1 MQIDIRN
8 LSFAY
13 DGSDTFIFKDL
24 SLKLDTDWK
33 LGLIGRNGYGKTT
46 FLNIL
51 QGKYQY
57 SGKIVTSVSFDYFP
71 FEIQDKTRITIDI
84 VKSLHDEFEPWR
96 FYREAAWLKINET
109 VFARPF
115 NTLSWG
121 EQTKILLASL
131 FIKDNNFLLIDEP
144 TNHLDSIGRKIV
156 SQYLKHKK
164 GFILVSHDR
173 RFLDTIIDHVLT
185 IEKRKVVLQKGN
197 YTTWETSKYK
207 QDVYEIN
214 RNDNLRKEIK
224 RLEQSAEEKMQWV
237 RTSTHPHI
245 HAVKARQ
252 LYRYAHKAIEEK
264 KTLLQNREEISIPDY
279 SPLHYT
285 ETEIVSVSDLA
296 PYYGERRICAPISFS
311 IHDGKR
317 IALKGK
323 NGSGKSSICKIL
335 TGDAIAYTGFFHFAP
350 SVIVSYIP
358 LSADFLSGSLDAFV
372 ETYQLNSTDFFTVL
386 ETLGFFIADCRQ
398 PIESYSAGQKKK
410 LLIAKSL
417 CEKAHLYIWDEP
429 LNYIDVITRLQL
441 EKMIL
446 MFQPTMLIVEHDELF
461 TERIA
466 TDTVYFE

>member
-1 MQIDIRN
+1 
-8 LSFAY
+8 
-13 DGSDTFIFKDL
+13 
-24 SLKLDTDWK
+24 
-33 LGLIGRNGYGKTT
+33 
-46 FLNIL
+46 
-51 QGKYQY
+51 
-57 SGKIVTSVSFDYFP
+57 
-71 FEIQDKTRITIDI
+71 
-84 VKSLHDEFEPWR
+84 
-96 FYREAAWLKINET
+96 
-109 VFARPF
+109 
-115 NTLSWG
+115 
-121 EQTKILLASL
+121 
-131 FIKDNNFLLIDEP
+131 
-144 TNHLDSIGRKIV
+144 
-156 SQYLKHKK
+156 
-164 GFILVSHDR
+164 
-173 RFLDTIIDHVLT
+173 
-185 IEKRKVVLQKGN
+185 
-197 YTTWETSKYK
+197 
-207 QDVYEIN
+207 
-214 RNDNLRKEIK
+214 
-224 RLEQSAEEKMQWV
+224 MQWV

-311 IHDGKR
+311 IHDGQR

-358 LSADFLSGSLDAFV
+358 QSADFLSGSLDAFV